1 MSRTIDPALQP
12 EHEHES
18 DSELVADLWG
28 EDPHAPQAHTLL
40 DDIVYGEGPRF
51 RVATGE
57 LYFTDMHDKKVIK
70 YCLATGERTL
80 VYDDPQDMLSGL
92 GWLPDG
98 RMLISSMNKRQVLIH
113 SEETHSTEI
122 YADVKDVT
130 QVRANDM
137 VVSTSG
143 RAYLGSFGFHHADL
157 MSISSSVIVS
167 IGTDGSVR
175 VEATGVVFP
184 NGMVTTPDGK
194 TLIVGETFEGR
205 LTAYDIGEDG
215 KLSVGRLWADVGAL
229 VDGICLDA
237 EGCVWASIVQ
247 PGMYQTGGGLVRV
260 KEGGEIADML
270 GFGTNG
276 IKNSVYACQLGTDA
290 EGKHHLFFL
299 EAATSYDDEI
309 WRHGPEAARKNG
321 QLRAIEVPRRLSVTS
336 RKGSRDTAAAAA
348 AARGVMKTAA
358 TPPAPSN
365 AGSTPPPTQNSAAAA
380 PKTQAPAAQD
390 TPLDATQPPTEE
402 YCAQGMTTL
411 WPDSRRYLRN
421 LVLGR
426 ECRNVFN
433 LEPNTIFLNHN
444 AYGVAPKPVMQAQA
458 HFVNKMEMNP
468 DRFMRR
474 EAPAMLRQ
482 AAKHLAR
489 FVHADADDMVFVTNA
504 TTGMNAVLQSLDLQN
519 DDEVLCLNLTCEF
532 SSLCCCMQDQDLT
545 FVELKVVDVV
555 LPIESYDALV
565 QQVVDAITPNTRLA
579 VLDHIASTTGF
590 VLPLEKLIPI
600 FHAKNIPV
608 LVDGASAPGQLP
620 LNLNELGADFYVGT
634 AYKWLFGCK
643 SCSFLHVSKPY
654 QNTVRPVV
662 TSLAYGQ
669 GFVEEFAIQGTRDEA
684 NFLTLVSA
692 LDFYESVGVSR
703 VYAHNKSLID
713 WAGEYLA
720 TTWKTNILLPAWQ
733 RAPFV
738 CNVRIPVEW
747 PTTSAGV
754 PMSHDEALPLCDAIM
769 DFLDDQYRI
778 VVRVVPFQS
787 ELYVRISAQMY
798 NERRDY
804 EQLGQAMLELT
815 NTPTLGDYLARMRI

>member
-1 MSRTIDPALQP
+1 
-12 EHEHES
+12 
-18 DSELVADLWG
+18 
-28 EDPHAPQAHTLL
+28 
-40 DDIVYGEGPRF
+40 
-51 RVATGE
+51 
-57 LYFTDMHDKKVIK
+57 
-70 YCLATGERTL
+70 
-80 VYDDPQDMLSGL
+80 
-92 GWLPDG
+92 
-98 RMLISSMNKRQVLIH
+98 
-113 SEETHSTEI
+113 
-122 YADVKDVT
+122 
-130 QVRANDM
+130 
-137 VVSTSG
+137 
-143 RAYLGSFGFHHADL
+143 
-157 MSISSSVIVS
+157 
-167 IGTDGSVR
+167 
-175 VEATGVVFP
+175 
-184 NGMVTTPDGK
+184 
-194 TLIVGETFEGR
+194 
-205 LTAYDIGEDG
+205 
-215 KLSVGRLWADVGAL
+215 
-229 VDGICLDA
+229 
-237 EGCVWASIVQ
+237 
-247 PGMYQTGGGLVRV
+247 
-260 KEGGEIADML
+260 
-270 GFGTNG
+270 
-276 IKNSVYACQLGTDA
+276 
-290 EGKHHLFFL
+290 
-299 EAATSYDDEI
+299 
-309 WRHGPEAARKNG
+309 
-321 QLRAIEVPRRLSVTS
+321 
-336 RKGSRDTAAAAA
+336 
-348 AARGVMKTAA
+348 MKTAA
-358 TPPAPSN
+358 TPVAPSA
-365 AGSTPPPTQNSAAAA
+365 AGSTPPPTQGSAATATASVA
-380 PKTQAPAAQD
+380 PKSQLPQSSS
-390 TPLDATQPPTEE
+390 TPDATQQPPAEQ

-421 LVLGR
+421 LVLGH

-433 LEPNTIFLNHN
+433 LEPNTVFLNHN

-474 EAPAMLRQ
+474 EVPVMLRQ
-482 AAKHLAR
+482 AASHLAR
-489 FVHADADDMVFVTNA
+489 FVHADAEDLVFVTNA

-519 DDEVLCLNLTCEF
+519 DDEVLCLNLTY
-532 SSLCCCMQDQDLT
+532 SAVLNTLRHLCYCTQE

-600 FHAKNIPV
+600 FHARNIPV

-643 SCSFLHVSKPY
+643 SCSFLHVSKAY

-684 NFLTLVSA
+684 NFLTLVSS

-703 VYAHNKSLID
+703 VFAHNKSLID

-747 PTTSAGV
+747 PTTSAGA

-778 VVRVVPFQS
+778 VVRVVPFQN

-815 NTPTLGDYLARMRI
+815 NTPTLGEYLARMRI